1 MIPNRQR
8 WLCMGC
14 LLVMLAGCSTT
25 KDPVTGDATWHL
37 NLLKGVPAV
46 DTSSLLPSS
55 LPQTGS
61 VLPNTTLQLTPSL
74 GIPLEKLVFWGAYAA
89 AAYLIL
95 DPLAPNWE
103 IEQAQF
109 PENRYHLSMKMK
121 RYYSG
126 GAGEAR
132 VVFHQRAKELM
143 RVGGYSGY
151 EVLEYTEGL
160 DSSVL
165 GSQRVGRGVIQL
177 TRR

>member
-1 MIPNRQR
+1 MA
-8 WLCMGC
+8 
-14 LLVMLAGCSTT
+14 LLGACTT
-25 KDPVTGDATWHL
+25 TQ
-37 NLLKGVPAV
+37 NV
-46 DTSSLLPSS
+46 DGTQTYHMSLLRSPQLDLTNT
-55 LPQTGS
+55 LPTQLPHQGS
-61 VLPNTTLQLTPSL
+61 IVPNTTIQVSPSL
-74 GIPLEKLVFWGAYAA
+74 GIPLEKMVFWGAYAA

-109 PENRYHLSMKMK
+109 PDNRYHLAMKMK

-160 DSSVL
+160 ESSVL
-165 GSQRVGRGVIQL
+165 GSQRVGNGVIQL